1 MLVFGKYKLI
11 HDLEYLTKC
20 YIYVNNEADEQIT
33 PEDLE
38 KLLKKKNKNV
48 VGTLFLYNPFMY
60 PKGYKTDLKLFEQD
74 FKFNN
79 KFVEI
84 EPQSSLR
91 IVWHG
96 VKKRFHGKLIEVKF
110 LFNYI
115 KDDIQP
121 TSALEV
127 FDMDLEK
134 IHTNQL
140 TVFAKSDNYHD
151 YKNISYNGN
160 FIFFAWGHKFD
171 KHHPNI
177 STYAV
182 NIAQWAKK
190 QGKNITFIYDGVSD
204 EDSSFE
210 YTRFMAPV
218 TFGKLKTIIPSA
230 IENIFSR
237 QEIKPYCIK

>member
-1 MLVFGKYKLI
+1 
-11 HDLEYLTKC
+11 
-20 YIYVNNEADEQIT
+20 
-33 PEDLE
+33 
-38 KLLKKKNKNV
+38 
-48 VGTLFLYNPFMY
+48 MY

-140 TVFAKSDNYHD
+140 TVFAKSDNCHD

-177 STYAV
+177 STYAI

-204 EDSSFE
+204 EDASFK

-230 IENIFSR
+230 IENIFSQ
-237 QEIKPYCIK
+237 QEIKSYCIK